1 MIDYRWNLVTLAI
14 IGYLDFKEKR
24 IPNAVLLGW
33 IATIITN
40 LSIVGTP
47 LNPSSVAMSLV
58 TVGIFFPLRRIA
70 KCNAGDFKLYAV
82 MMLSLEPQDSLYISL
97 ISMMISL
104 IPLASGIRYVPLGLT
119 TFIGYVTF
127 LLLRLGEIIWKK

>member
-1 MIDYRWNLVTLAI
+1 M
-14 IGYLDFKEKR
+14 
-24 IPNAVLLGW
+24 LGW

-58 TVGIFFPLRRIA
+58 TVGIFFPLRRMV
-70 KCNAGDFKLYAV
+70 KCSAGDFKLYAV

-127 LLLRLGEIIWKK
+127 LLLRLGEII